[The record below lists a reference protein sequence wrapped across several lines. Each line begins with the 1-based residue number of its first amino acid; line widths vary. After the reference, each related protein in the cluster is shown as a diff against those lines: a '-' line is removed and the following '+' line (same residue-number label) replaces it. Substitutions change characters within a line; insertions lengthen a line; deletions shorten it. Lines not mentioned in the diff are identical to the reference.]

1 MVKVDIRKKLF
12 GYNGE
17 FWLDIDFEIEKNEF
31 LAIFG
36 KSGSGKTTLL
46 RIIAGLEVA
55 DEGYIEFDGKVY
67 FDSKKGINLPPQ
79 KRNVGFVFQNYA
91 LFPNMTVYQN
101 LLYAFNDKERADEIL
116 KKVELYQLK
125 DRYPYTLSGGQQQ
138 RVALARALMRNPD
151 ILLLDEPLSALDQS
165 IRSKLQEELK
175 NIHKSFGLT
184 SLIVSHDMVEVF
196 KLADRVILINQGKIE
211 QVGKPRDI
219 FIEKPVSGKFSF
231 YGEVIDIKESDIF
244 NIAVIDVNGSLIE
257 IVVDKEVEVGDKVL
271 VGVKGFNPVVKR
283 LR

>member
-1 MVKVDIRKKLF
+1 MIKIKVRKKLF

-31 LAIFG
+31 LAVFG

-67 FDSKKGINLPPQ
+67 FDSKKKINLPPQ

-101 LLYAFNDKERADEIL
+101 LLYALNDKKKADEIL

-138 RVALARALMRNPD
+138 RVALARVLMRNPD

-175 NIHKSFGLT
+175 NIHKNFGLT

-211 QVGKPRDI
+211 KVGKPRDI

-244 NIAVIDVNGSLIE
+244 NIAVIEVNGSLIE
-257 IVVDKEVEVGDKVL
+257 IIVDKEIKVGDKVL
-271 VGVKGFNPVVKR
+271 VGVKGFNPVIKKV
-283 LR
+283 